1 MFGIF
6 FYLTTID
13 LYDANTELVTY
24 IILTLSGFIASV
36 FVAPFLIGFV
46 TRREE
51 KTTHFYNYFIQI
63 AWVFLMA
70 LVVGGALMALGAI
83 AIGSVSALFDVIR
96 TWSELSKLYSNW
108 AVIALSL
115 VAPLYG
121 LIQLPQASEYMVTR
135 FEKNRF
141 FSFLVRYVAT
151 PFIYIYFLILY
162 AYTAKVLM
170 HFSDWPK

>member
-1 MFGIF
+1 
-6 FYLTTID
+6 
-13 LYDANTELVTY
+13 
-24 IILTLSGFIASV
+24 
-36 FVAPFLIGFV
+36 
-46 TRREE
+46 
-51 KTTHFYNYFIQI
+51 
-63 AWVFLMA
+63 MA
-70 LVVGGALMALGAI
+70 FVVGGALMALGAI

-115 VAPLYG
+115 IAPLYG

-162 AYTAKVLM
+162 AYTTKVLM